1 MNTIK
6 LKRGEH
12 TPPYFIVID
21 KIVAVYVNEY
31 KTGEGAGLFVQTV
44 TNLYCAE
51 FPTLDQAS
59 IKLQRIL
66 NMINR

>member
-6 LKRGEH
+6 LKRGDNKQ
-12 TPPYFIVID
+12 PYFIVID
-21 KIVAVYVNEY
+21 KIVAVYVTEY
-31 KTGEGAGLFVQTV
+31 AGEGAGLFVQTV